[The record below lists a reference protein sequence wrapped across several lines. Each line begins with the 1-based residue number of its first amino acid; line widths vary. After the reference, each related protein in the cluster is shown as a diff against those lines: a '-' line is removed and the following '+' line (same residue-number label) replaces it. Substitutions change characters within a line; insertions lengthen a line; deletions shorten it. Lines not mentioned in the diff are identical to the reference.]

1 MRTFLTLPSVPQEP
15 LPPEF
20 AFDVRSS
27 EALVQLLL
35 AEFTREGDVVLDPFA
50 GFGTTLVVAER
61 MGRVPVGL
69 ELDPRVAAYARSLLR
84 RPEALIEGDARRLR
98 DYGLPR
104 FDFSFTSPPF
114 MCRGDVE
121 DPLAAYAVPG
131 AGYEAYLRG
140 LQDIY
145 RQVRGFMK
153 PDARVVLEVMNLKRP
168 EGVTTLAFDAAAAV
182 GEVLRFEGEIVILSG
197 GYGYDHS
204 YCLVFTKGD

>member
-1 MRTFLTLPSVPQEP
+1 VEL
-15 LPPEF
+15 
-20 AFDVRSS
+20 
-27 EALVQLLL
+27 LVE
-35 AEFTREGDVVLDPFA
+35 EFTREGDVVLDPFA

-69 ELDPRVAAYARSLLR
+69 ELNPCVAAYARLLLR

-140 LQDIY
+140 LRDIH
-145 RQVRGFMK
+145 RQVRQLMK
-153 PDARVVLEVMNLKRP
+153 PDAHVVLEVANLKRN
-168 EGVTTLAFDAAAAV
+168 GQVTTLAWDVAATI
-182 GEVLRFEGEIVILSG
+182 GELLHFEGEIVVGSDQPCG
-197 GYGYDHS
+197 WPRGYGYDPS
-204 YCLVFTKGD
+204 YCLVFTQGD